1 MFVIFYEYN
10 GQEKTY
16 QSENYHDAVRMY
28 WSMLK
33 HKTLYKN
40 VKKNFQIPVWRM
52 DELSDVLRFLRCE
65 TVEREEH
72 KTVCSTPET

>member
-10 GQEKTY
+10 GMEKNY
-16 QSENYHDAVRMY
+16 QSENYDDAVRMY

-40 VKKNFQIPVWRM
+40 VKKNFQIPV
-52 DELSDVLRFLRCE
+52 
-65 TVEREEH
+65 
-72 KTVCSTPET
+72 